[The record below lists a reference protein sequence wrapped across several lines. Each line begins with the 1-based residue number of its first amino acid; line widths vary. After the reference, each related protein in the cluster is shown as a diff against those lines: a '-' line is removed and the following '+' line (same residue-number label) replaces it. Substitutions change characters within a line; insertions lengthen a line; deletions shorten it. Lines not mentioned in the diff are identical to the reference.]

1 MASNAAPQPGQT
13 YLSFNGSSTYVEI
26 ASRPEYSVDTNQ
38 ALTVAAWIRA
48 DVEIFLRPECG
59 KYYVHWMGK
68 GHTFGDR
75 GNQEWVC
82 RMYDKPAPDPGGD
95 RSKRTSFYVFNPRGG
110 LGVGSYVQEDVSV
123 KSWRLI
129 VGVADDRR
137 TRLYRNG
144 ELTHCDTYRGEGTS
158 DCKIMTRDGEQ
169 VVINPLHGD
178 APLRIGTQNFGSF
191 FMGGITRVRIWG
203 RVLTPGEIKAL
214 YGAAAAPRD
223 GLVAEF
229 LLDSDTSTQA
239 IDSSPLANHGII
251 TDGMWAT
258 QCEV

>member
-1 MASNAAPQPGQT
+1 MASKAAPQPGQT
-13 YLSFNGSSTYVEI
+13 YLSFNGSSAYVEI
-26 ASRPEYSVDTNQ
+26 PSRAEYSVDTNQ
-38 ALTVAAWIRA
+38 ALTVSAWMSA

-68 GHTFGDR
+68 GQTFGDG

-82 RMYDKPAPDPGGD
+82 RMYTKPAPEPDGD
-95 RSKRTSFYVFNPRGG
+95 RTKRTSFYVFNPAGG
-110 LGVGSYVQEDVSV
+110 LGVGSYVQEDVPV
-123 KSWRLI
+123 KTWRLI

-158 DCKIMTRDGEQ
+158 DCKIMTHDGQQ
-169 VVINPLHGD
+169 VVINPVHGD
-178 APLRIGTQNFGSF
+178 APLRIGTQNFDSF

-203 RVLTPGEIKAL
+203 RALTPDEIKAL
-214 YGAAAAPRD
+214 YQADEDPPD

-229 LLDSDTSTQA
+229 MLDSDTGTTA
-239 IDSSPLANHGII
+239 IDSSSLANHGVIV
-251 TDGMWAT
+251 DGIWAKV
-258 QCEV
+258 QA